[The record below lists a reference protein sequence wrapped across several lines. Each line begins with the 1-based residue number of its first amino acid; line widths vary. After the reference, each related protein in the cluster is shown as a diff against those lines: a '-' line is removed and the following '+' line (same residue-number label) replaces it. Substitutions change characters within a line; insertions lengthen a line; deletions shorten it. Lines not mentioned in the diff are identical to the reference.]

1 MKNDDVNITVEVI
14 SSLPDTQKEEEVQF
28 VDKDFTETAI
38 LYSMTGHIFISGNA
52 TDVYYSRA
60 LKEIKEDE
68 VYKHVMSSVPKN
80 MQQSL
85 WDMYDVYSKDVDPI
99 LYKYL
104 CDKLPV
110 LAVEVEKISKLSVR
124 EAVKYL
130 EKKCLKN
137 TTYALKPITFD
148 DLTRFAEE
156 VNREEEEKENY
167 SKKI

>member
-1 MKNDDVNITVEVI
+1 MISRGSSDNMVI
-14 SSLPDTQKEEEVQF
+14 NV
-28 VDKDFTETAI
+28 
-38 LYSMTGHIFISGNA
+38 SGDIN
-52 TDVYYSRA
+52 
-60 LKEIKEDE
+60 
-68 VYKHVMSSVPKN
+68 
-80 MQQSL
+80 
-85 WDMYDVYSKDVDPI
+85 
-99 LYKYL
+99 
-104 CDKLPV
+104 
-110 LAVEVEKISKLSVR
+110 VEKISKLSVR

>member
-1 MKNDDVNITVEVI
+1 MKNDDVNITIDII
-14 SSLPDTQKEEEVQF
+14 SSLPDTEPEEDVQF
-28 VDKDFTETAI
+28 IDKEFTETAI
-38 LYSMTGHIFISGNA
+38 LYSMTGHIFISGTA
-52 TDVYYSRA
+52 SDDYYSRA
-60 LKEIKEDE
+60 LSEIKTDE

-85 WDMYDVYSKDVDPI
+85 WDMCDVYSKDVDPI

-104 CDKLPV
+104 CDKLPK
-110 LAVEVEKISKLSVR
+110 LAVEVDVISNLSVR

-137 TTYALKPITFD
+137 TTYALKPITFE

-156 VNREEEEKENY
+156 VNREEEEKVN
-167 SKKI
+167 SSNKL